1 MLLFLTIVHIAVI
14 AFASPPARPALAT
27 HLPVRRAERIFA
39 VQHVR
44 PAQTMEAGG
53 RPVGGGSVQLG
64 GAYSPQASVV
74 ELPPSMRGRLPRS
87 VPPRS
92 WMPRP
97 VWVGPF
103 DISDVDVATSGVQQA
118 SGRRAGVDELVIDAG
133 VAVLHLPPGSRW
145 STRQLGS
152 GVSAYR
158 CGMAEVPLG
167 PDERCRVSVDV
178 FAGDKAGLLWE
189 RDLLP
194 GLVATMAM
202 VASGAG
208 CAPDVSVIDG
218 YWGPAVTGTTPT
230 ALGGRE
236 AFYVVAAP
244 ARDRR
249 WLLRATAHVDA
260 RALSGGTF
268 GSAARTV
275 VDELVAAAVV
285 RPRTGLS
292 PGTPMSFD

>member
-1 MLLFLTIVHIAVI
+1 
-14 AFASPPARPALAT
+14 
-27 HLPVRRAERIFA
+27 
-39 VQHVR
+39 
-44 PAQTMEAGG
+44 
-53 RPVGGGSVQLG
+53 
-64 GAYSPQASVV
+64 
-74 ELPPSMRGRLPRS
+74 
-87 VPPRS
+87 
-92 WMPRP
+92 
-97 VWVGPF
+97 
-103 DISDVDVATSGVQQA
+103 
-118 SGRRAGVDELVIDAG
+118 
-133 VAVLHLPPGSRW
+133 
-145 STRQLGS
+145 
-152 GVSAYR
+152 
-158 CGMAEVPLG
+158 MAEVPLG

-178 FAGDKAGLLWE
+178 FSGDKAGLLWE

-208 CAPDVSVIDG
+208 CTPDVSVIDG
-218 YWGPAVTGTTPT
+218 YWGPAVTGSTPT

-249 WLLRATAHVDA
+249 WLLRATAHMDA
-260 RALSGGTF
+260 HVSSGGAF